1 MLEDQDMTRPVVYRS
16 AQEMRAFTRSAK
28 QAGHRVGFVPT
39 MGALHAGHLSL
50 VEAAARECHTVI
62 VSIYVN
68 PTQFGRGEDFD
79 RYPRNLER
87 DLDLL
92 AGYSVAAVFAPSDR
106 EMYPDGFDTWV
117 QVGRIAEPWEGAC
130 RPGHF
135 RGVATVVLKLFH
147 LVQPDIA
154 YFGEK
159 DYQQLLVVRQMVR
172 DLNLPVDI
180 RGCPTV
186 REPDGLA
193 MSSRNQYLAPQER
206 RDALVLFESE
216 QLAQQLVDAGEVD
229 AARITQAMRDH
240 ILRVPYAKIDYV
252 ALMNP
257 ETLEEVSQVINPV
270 RAILA
275 VRLGSTRLIDN
286 MEIRPKTLSSHQQGS
301 GNT

>member
-1 MLEDQDMTRPVVYRS
+1 MVTPIVCRS
-16 AQEMRAFTRSAK
+16 AQEIRAITRSAK
-28 QAGHRVGFVPT
+28 EAGHRVGFVPT

-50 VEAAARECHTVI
+50 VKAATEECPTVV

-79 RYPRNLER
+79 RYPR
-87 DLDLL
+87 DLQKDLGLL
-92 AGYSVAAVFAPSDR
+92 AEYPVAAVFAPTDQ
-106 EMYPDGFDTWV
+106 EMYPAGFDTWV
-117 QVGRIAEPWEGAC
+117 QVGRIAEPWEGVC

-172 DLNLPVDI
+172 DLNLPVVI
-180 RGCPTV
+180 RECPTV
-186 REPDGLA
+186 RESDGLA
-193 MSSRNQYLAPQER
+193 MSSRNQYLSPQER

-216 QLAQQLVDAGEVD
+216 QLAQRLVDAGEVD
-229 AARITQAMRDH
+229 AVRITQAMREH

-252 ALMNP
+252 ALVDP
-257 ETLEEVSQVINPV
+257 ETLEEVAQVTRPV

-286 MEIRPKTLSSHQQGS
+286 MEIKPKTP
-301 GNT
+301 GNS

>member
-1 MLEDQDMTRPVVYRS
+1 
-16 AQEMRAFTRSAK
+16 MRAFTRSAK

-79 RYPRNLER
+79 RYPRDLER

-193 MSSRNQYLAPQER
+193 MSSRNQYLSPQER

-252 ALMNP
+252 ALVNP